1 MEDSPDPSSYFYTF
15 SNTKQTIITR
25 TWHRRDTTLLKE
37 HNQNIQLHFAG
48 QAIDLLKQSSGLQR
62 PGKEGKG
69 EENLL
74 VYSYAVSVIENVSYI
89 RDQKKKT
96 SVRRV
101 YMVAR
106 VNAPRPRGRAVVLCA
121 RCHSWAFTTK
131 EE

>member
-89 RDQKKKT
+89 RDQKKNLCQK
-96 SVRRV
+96 SVYGCKSECPTAKRKGSS
-101 YMVAR
+101 
-106 VNAPRPRGRAVVLCA
+106 PLC
-121 RCHSWAFTTK
+121 K
-131 EE
+131 VP

>member
-89 RDQKKKT
+89 RDQKKT
-96 SVRRV
+96 SVRSV
-101 YMVAR
+101 
-106 VNAPRPRGRAVVLCA
+106 
-121 RCHSWAFTTK
+121 
-131 EE
+131 